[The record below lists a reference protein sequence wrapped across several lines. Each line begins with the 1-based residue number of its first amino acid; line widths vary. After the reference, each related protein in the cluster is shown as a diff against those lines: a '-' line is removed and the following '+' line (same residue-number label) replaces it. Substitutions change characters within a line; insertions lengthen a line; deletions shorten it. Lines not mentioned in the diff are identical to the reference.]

1 MIETVLLN
9 YLNGKNLSASVYME
23 QPATKPSAFFMLEK
37 TGGGQTDHINQST
50 FIVQSYAQSL
60 ASAATMNEEV
70 KAAMLDAIT
79 LEDISRVE
87 LNSDYN
93 YTDSTTKTYRYQAV
107 FVITHY

>member
-9 YLNGKNLSASVYME
+9 YLNGKNLSANVYME
-23 QPATKPSAFFMLEK
+23 QPANKPSAFFMLEK

-50 FIVQSYAQSL
+50 FTVQSYAQSL
-60 ASAATMNEEV
+60 ASAAVMNEEI
-70 KAAMLDAIT
+70 KAVMLDAIT
-79 LEDISRVE
+79 LNEISRVE

-107 FVITHY
+107 YVITHY